1 VSRFV
6 RKSILFW
13 LGSLLLVS
21 CNLPGY
27 EYAQIPVIGAK
38 TPVIVMAAANGS
50 PTPTPFQPIPPTPTY
65 LPTEFP
71 TPTPAP
77 TDIPSTPPLPDIPS
91 AQSSSDVIEGQEK
104 TWADYPGPV
113 VWPDIAIPN
122 PVGILPQ
129 PAGQVNILILGS
141 DQRPNDGGFRTDAMI
156 LATLN
161 PDLGTV
167 NLTSFPRD
175 FYAYI
180 PSWTVQRLNT
190 AQVYGG
196 FPLTQMTFEYNFGV
210 RPDHYVMIEMNAFKD
225 VVDSLDGIDVQVA
238 QPLTDWRNHY
248 GYYTVDAGNVHM
260 DGETALWYARSR
272 YSSNDIVRNRRQ
284 QEVLEA
290 IFQKLLSLDAVNRAP
305 ELYQAYI
312 QNVTTDLTLEDITP
326 LLPLAAK
333 LGEGSN
339 IHRYAIGSGQVYDW
353 INYSGAQV
361 LMPVRDAVIEVMRQ
375 ALNSP

>member
-1 VSRFV
+1 MSRFV
-6 RKSILFW
+6 LKFIWFW
-13 LGSLLLVS
+13 LGSLWLVS

-27 EYAQIPVIGAK
+27 EYVQIPGGGAK
-38 TPVIVMAAANGS
+38 TPLIVMAAANGS

-65 LPTEFP
+65 LPTESP
-71 TPTPAP
+71 TLAPAP
-77 TDIPSTPPLPDIPS
+77 ADIPS
-91 AQSSSDVIEGQEK
+91 APPPPVIIEGQEK

-161 PDLGTV
+161 PDLGTA

-175 FYAYI
+175 YYAYI
-180 PSWTVQRLNT
+180 PGWTVQRLNT

-210 RPDHYVMIEMNAFKD
+210 RPDHYVMIEMDAFKD

-238 QPLTDWRNHY
+238 QPLTDWRTHH

-290 IFQKLLSLDAVNRAP
+290 IFRKLLSLDAVNRAP

-312 QNVTTDLTLEDITP
+312 QNVTTDLALEDITP

-333 LGEGSN
+333 LGNGSN
-339 IHRYAIGSGQVYDW
+339 IHRYAIGNGQVYNW
-353 INYSGAQV
+353 TNYSGAQV

>member
-1 VSRFV
+1 MSRVV
-6 RKSILFW
+6 RKFTLFW

-27 EYAQIPVIGAK
+27 EYAQIPGVGAK
-38 TPVIVMAAANGS
+38 TPIIVMAAANGS

-65 LPTEFP
+65 FPTEFP
-71 TPTPAP
+71 IPTPAP
-77 TDIPSTPPLPDIPS
+77 PDI
-91 AQSSSDVIEGQEK
+91 SSDQSPLEIIEGQEK

-129 PAGQVNILILGS
+129 PKDQVNILILGS
-141 DQRPNDGGFRTDAMI
+141 DQRPNEGGFRTDAMI

-180 PSWTVQRLNT
+180 PGWTVQRLNT

-210 RPDHYVMIEMNAFKD
+210 RPDHYVMIEMSAFKD

-238 QPLTDWRNHY
+238 QPLTDWRDQY
-248 GYYTVDAGNVHM
+248 GYYTVGAGNVHM

-290 IFQKLLSLDAVNRAP
+290 IFQKLLSLDAVDRAP
-305 ELYQAYI
+305 ELYQAYV
-312 QNVTTDLTLEDITP
+312 QNVTTDLTLDDITP

-333 LGEGSN
+333 LGDGSN

>member
-1 VSRFV
+1 MNVFV
-6 RKSILFW
+6 RKLILFW
-13 LGSLLLVS
+13 LGSLLLTA
-21 CNLPGY
+21 CNLPAF
-27 EYAQIPVIGAK
+27 EIAQIPGISAK

-65 LPTEFP
+65 LPTDFP

-77 TDIPSTPPLPDIPS
+77 TDTPS
-91 AQSSSDVIEGQEK
+91 APPPPEIVEGQEK

-122 PVGILPQ
+122 PVGVLSQ
-129 PAGQVNILILGS
+129 PAGQVNILIMGS
-141 DQRPNDGGFRTDAMI
+141 DQRPDEGGFRTDAMI

-175 FYAYI
+175 YYAYI
-180 PSWTVQRLNT
+180 PGWTVQRLNT
-190 AQVYGG
+190 AQFYGG
-196 FPLTQMTFEYNFGV
+196 FPVTQMTYEYNFGV
-210 RPDHYVMIEMNAFKD
+210 RPDHYVLIGMGAFKE
-225 VVDSLDGIDVQVA
+225 VVDNLDGIDVQVG
-238 QPLTDWRNHY
+238 QPLTDWRDHY
-248 GYYTVDAGNVHM
+248 GYYTVAAGNVHM

-272 YSSNDIVRNRRQ
+272 YSTNDIVRNRRQ
-284 QEVLEA
+284 QEVLEG
-290 IFQKLLSLDAVNRAP
+290 IFKKLLSLDAVNRAP

-312 QNVTTDLTLEDITP
+312 QNVTTDLTLEDITQ
-326 LLPLAAK
+326 LLPLATK
-333 LGEGSN
+333 LGDGSN

-361 LMPVRDAVIEVMRQ
+361 LMPIREAVIEVMRQ